1 MQAYNP
7 AFAKVYNL
15 RWGGFAAEVAPHLRD
30 FYVATSLGQ
39 SGCREVLDLCCGAGA
54 GALPFLEHGYHVTGL
69 DLSPAMLEYARRN
82 AAGYVELGAA
92 RFVQGDAADYTL
104 DQPVGL
110 AFSLYDALNH
120 LPDRD
125 ALRRCFECT
134 YRAVLPGGYF
144 IFDLNTRRGLR
155 RWAGVQ
161 TQEDDELFL
170 LTRGVYS
177 EEDRRAYTQITGFL
191 RRDDGAYERFEQNA
205 YNLIL
210 DMDWVRDALLESG
223 WNTVHCAVMPKL
235 DVPLEDPE
243 KVNRVYFV
251 AQRE

>member
-15 RWGGFAAEVAPHLRD
+15 RWGGFAADVAPRLRD
-30 FYVATSLGQ
+30 FFAATPLGR

-54 GALPFLEHGYHVTGL
+54 GALAFLEQGYHVTGL
-69 DLSPAMLEYARRN
+69 DLSPAMLEYARQN
-82 AAGYVELGAA
+82 TATYIEQGLA
-92 RFVQGDAADYTL
+92 RFIQGDASDYSL
-104 DQPVGL
+104 NQPVGL
-110 AFSLYDALNH
+110 AYSLYDALNH

-125 ALRRCFECT
+125 ALRRCFACT
-134 YRAVLPGGYF
+134 HRAVLPGGYF

-177 EEDRRAYTQITGFL
+177 EEDSRATTQITGFL
-191 RRDDGAYERFEQNA
+191 RREDGAYERFEQIA

-210 DMDWVRDALLESG
+210 DMDWVREALLESG
-223 WNTVHCAVMPKL
+223 WSKIHCAVMPRL
-235 DVPLEDPE
+235 AVPLEDPE
-243 KVNRVYFV
+243 QASRVFFI
-251 AQRE
+251 AHRE